1 MQGTVAVG
9 LVEGTEKWG
18 GRVVL
23 LAEVVNE
30 VVDEVVS
37 EVVYE
42 VVEKLEA
49 VLVGSAGSA
58 VSVVG
63 GEDRFVTRRL
73 GLLGSR

>member
-18 GRVVL
+18 GRV
-23 LAEVVNE
+23 AEVVN
-30 VVDEVVS
+30 
-37 EVVYE
+37 E

-49 VLVGSAGSA
+49 VLVGSA

>member
-23 LAEVVNE
+23 VVN
-30 VVDEVVS
+30 
-37 EVVYE
+37 E

-49 VLVGSAGSA
+49 VLVGSA

>member
-1 MQGTVAVG
+1 MAVG
-9 LVEGTEKWG
+9 LVEGTEKCG

-23 LAEVVNE
+23 VNE

-37 EVVYE
+37 EVVNE

-49 VLVGSAGSA
+49 VLVGSA

>member
-1 MQGTVAVG
+1 MAVG
-9 LVEGTEKWG
+9 LVEGTEKCG

-23 LAEVVNE
+23 LVVY
-30 VVDEVVS
+30 EVVS

>member
-1 MQGTVAVG
+1 VA
-9 LVEGTEKWG
+9 
-18 GRVVL
+18 
-23 LAEVVNE
+23 
-30 VVDEVVS
+30 
-37 EVVYE
+37 VVYE

-49 VLVGSAGSA
+49 VLVGSAGSAGSA

>member
-23 LAEVVNE
+23 
-30 VVDEVVS
+30 DEVVS
-37 EVVYE
+37 EVVNE

-49 VLVGSAGSA
+49 VLVGSA

>member
-9 LVEGTEKWG
+9 LVEGTEKCG

-23 LAEVVNE
+23 VAEVVNE
-30 VVDEVVS
+30 VVDEVV
-37 EVVYE
+37 
-42 VVEKLEA
+42 EKLEA
-49 VLVGSAGSA
+49 VLVGSA

>member
-18 GRVVL
+18 GRV
-23 LAEVVNE
+23 AEVVNE
-30 VVDEVVS
+30 VVYEVVS
-37 EVVYE
+37 EVVNE

-49 VLVGSAGSA
+49 VLVGSA
-58 VSVVG
+58 VSVAG

>member
-9 LVEGTEKWG
+9 LVEGTEKCG

-23 LAEVVNE
+23 VAEVVNE

-37 EVVYE
+37 EVVNE

-49 VLVGSAGSA
+49 VLVGSA

>member
-1 MQGTVAVG
+1 MAVG

-23 LAEVVNE
+23 L
-30 VVDEVVS
+30 
-37 EVVYE
+37 
-42 VVEKLEA
+42 
-49 VLVGSAGSA
+49 AGSA

>member
-1 MQGTVAVG
+1 VAVG

-23 LAEVVNE
+23 
-30 VVDEVVS
+30 DEVVS
-37 EVVYE
+37 EVVNE

>member
-23 LAEVVNE
+23 VV
-30 VVDEVVS
+30 VYEVVS

>member
-1 MQGTVAVG
+1 MAVG
-9 LVEGTEKWG
+9 LVEGTEKCG

-23 LAEVVNE
+23 V
-30 VVDEVVS
+30 
-37 EVVYE
+37 
-42 VVEKLEA
+42 
-49 VLVGSAGSA
+49 GSA

>member
-1 MQGTVAVG
+1 MAVG
-9 LVEGTEKWG
+9 LVEGTEKCG

-23 LAEVVNE
+23 VA
-30 VVDEVVS
+30 EVVS
-37 EVVYE
+37 EVVNE

-49 VLVGSAGSA
+49 VLVGSA

>member
-9 LVEGTEKWG
+9 LVEGTEKCG

-23 LAEVVNE
+23 VA
-30 VVDEVVS
+30 EVVS
-37 EVVYE
+37 EVVNE

-49 VLVGSAGSA
+49 VLVGSA

>member
-1 MQGTVAVG
+1 MAVG

-23 LAEVVNE
+23 
-30 VVDEVVS
+30 DEVVS
-37 EVVYE
+37 EVVNE